1 MLTKGIENRP
11 SLRKSVHPLILTPG
25 ASLVTQTMPLQAVMP
40 LAEAWVRYLIPYSIT
55 HHLAMVHGSAGAGT
69 RERVISGIPLSLF
82 VLVLVLVS

>member
-40 LAEAWVRYLIPYSIT
+40 LAEAWVRYSIPYSIT
-55 HHLAMVHGSAGAGT
+55 HHLAMVHHPLQLI
-69 RERVISGIPLSLF
+69 ERSE
-82 VLVLVLVS
+82 VSDQVD